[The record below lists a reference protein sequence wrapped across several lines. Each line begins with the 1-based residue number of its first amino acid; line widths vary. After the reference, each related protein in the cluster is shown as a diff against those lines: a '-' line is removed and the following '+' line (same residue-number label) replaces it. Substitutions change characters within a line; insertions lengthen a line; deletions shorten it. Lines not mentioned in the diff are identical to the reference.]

1 MLRYNSN
8 NWGGVCFVNL
18 RTSRLEYKINS
29 IENVLFPRHGEN
41 LGKSTL
47 GSSFH
52 VFLGEVFMLC

>member
-1 MLRYNSN
+1 MCVEGRKKT
-8 NWGGVCFVNL
+8 CA
-18 RTSRLEYKINS
+18 I
-29 IENVLFPRHGEN
+29 PRHGEN